1 MVAVKMISKKQA
13 MILLKKKKRKKYNWL
28 IHIDALTPLL
38 LKLFLYNEAIF
49 NIHNEG
55 C

>member
-13 MILLKKKKRKKYNWL
+13 MILLKKKRNKYNWL
-28 IHIDALTPLL
+28 INIDALTPLL